1 MPDSTY
7 PRTYKNRLGTTPNN
21 MNPFK
26 TMPDILLNKETASD
40 EIQDILEL
48 ELELE
53 PESAFPVVVPA
64 TVEVEGEGRM
74 DIEEIEE
81 IDAVEKCAPEVADG
95 IAEVVVSAAL
105 DPAKAEEGEETVPDP
120 PAEVDNCAK
129 PMAGVSLLE
138 EAVPRRTV

>member
-1 MPDSTY
+1 
-7 PRTYKNRLGTTPNN
+7 
-21 MNPFK
+21 
-26 TMPDILLNKETASD
+26 MPDILLNDLRLPLPIEDIRNPWKETASD
-40 EIQDILEL
+40 EIQDLL

-81 IDAVEKCAPEVADG
+81 IDAVEKCAPEVADES
-95 IAEVVVSAAL
+95 AEVVVSAAL